1 MLQLNEQNR
10 ILGLDHFYLCGELA
24 LSGELRPVKGALA
37 IALKARKLRRV
48 RLSTDVVTKGIDAK
62 SALLRYNA

>member
-1 MLQLNEQNR
+1 MWR
-10 ILGLDHFYLCGELA
+10 ELA
-24 LSGELRPVKGALA
+24 LSGELRPVKGTLA
-37 IALKARKLRRV
+37 IALEAPKLRRV